1 MLAMAL
7 SRLSGWDITLPGHGR
22 RAHQCCH
29 ISCFS
34 QKSVENFCRQLSAI
48 FVYNRL
54 LCRRAGINWQWQSIW
69 LIGYQAIGVSS
80 YRWRYKQNKCII
92 DTPCLALPIGRSIV
106 TFAGILTTV
115 VLCITGVY
123 WSSTWIQYLW
133 NGIHSLAFTRDY
145 LLNASNGNVMPSRLD
160 RLLLPRLEIVRV
172 TRH

>member
-7 SRLSGWDITLPGHGR
+7 SRLSCWDITLPGHGR

-54 LCRRAGINWQWQSIW
+54 LCRRAGISWQWQSIW
-69 LIGYQAIGVSS
+69 LIGYQATGVSS

-115 VLCITGVY
+115 VLYITGSMHNWCVL
-123 WSSTWIQYLW
+123 IQYLDTIPLEW
-133 NGIHSLAFTRDY
+133 DSFTCLY
-145 LLNASNGNVMPSRLD
+145 SWLPS
-160 RLLLPRLEIVRV
+160 
-172 TRH
+172 